1 MHISNEYLYEEDKKN
16 YLPTFKRFPLA
27 FIKGK
32 GSRLW
37 DADGKEYIDMLAGI
51 AVNNLGH
58 CHPKVVSA
66 IQAQAEELIHISNFF
81 VSPPQVALS
90 KLLVDLTH
98 LKHVFL
104 TNSGAESV
112 EGAIKVARK
121 YASKHNKGGEII
133 SMVNSFHGRTL
144 ATIATGQKK
153 YQQGFAPIPA
163 GFTQVAFNDLEALKA
178 VINDQTAAVILEPV
192 QGEGG
197 IIPANEQYLQGV
209 RKLCDDNN
217 VLLIFDEIQT
227 GVGRTGK
234 MFAKDHFNVQPDIM
248 TLAKGLG
255 GGMPVGAFLCNEKV
269 GNAIDYGDH
278 GTTFGG
284 NPLASAAALATLK
297 AILEE
302 GLVERSLEKGEWI
315 MKTVRSWASIHPMI
329 KEVRG
334 LGMMIGIQLDR
345 PAAPIVKAL
354 LDDGIIVN
362 GTAESVIR
370 LVPPLNISDEDIET
384 VLGKLKSLIELT
396 EKNEKSKI

>member
-58 CHPKVVSA
+58 CHPKVVKA
-66 IQAQAEELIHISNFF
+66 VQDQAAELMHISNFF
-81 VSPPQVALS
+81 VSPPQVAVS
-90 KLLVDLTH
+90 KLLVDLTG

-112 EGAIKVARK
+112 EGAIKIARK
-121 YASKHNKGGEII
+121 YAHKRNKGGEII
-133 SMVNSFHGRTL
+133 SMKNSFHGRTL

-153 YQQGFAPIPA
+153 YQQGFAPIPT
-163 GFTQVAFNDLEALKA
+163 GFSQVAFNDINALKA
-178 VINDQTAAVILEPV
+178 ALNENTAAVILEPI

-197 IIPANEQYLQGV
+197 IVPAEKEYLEEV
-209 RKLCDDNN
+209 RQLCDEQDI
-217 VLLIFDEIQT
+217 LLIFDEIQC
-227 GVGRTGK
+227 GIGRTGK
-234 MFAKDHFNVQPDIM
+234 LFAKEHFEIQPDIM

-255 GGMPVGAFLCNEKV
+255 GGMPVGALLCNEKV
-269 GNAIDYGDH
+269 GDAIDYGDH

-284 NPLASAAALATLK
+284 NPMASAAALATLK

-302 GLVERSLEKGEWI
+302 GLVERALEKGNWI
-315 MKTVRSWASIHPMI
+315 MNTVKSWKTKHAMI

-334 LGMMIGIQLDR
+334 MGLMIGIVLDR
-345 PAAPIVKAL
+345 PAAPFVKAL

-362 GTAESVIR
+362 GTAETVIR
-370 LVPPLNISDEDIET
+370 LVPPLNIPDEDVNT
-384 VLGKLKSLIELT
+384 VLEKLEKLIGSIEQ
-396 EKNEKSKI
+396 NEK

>member
-58 CHPKVVSA
+58 CHPKVVGA
-66 IQAQAEELIHISNFF
+66 VQDQAAVLMHISNFF
-81 VSPPQVALS
+81 VSPPQVAVS
-90 KLLVDLTH
+90 KLLVDLTG

-112 EGAIKVARK
+112 EGAIKIARK
-121 YASKHNKGGEII
+121 YASTHNKGGEII
-133 SMVNSFHGRTL
+133 SMKNSFHGRTL

-153 YQQGFAPIPA
+153 YQQGFAPIPE
-163 GFTQVAFNDLEALKA
+163 GFSQVTFNDIDALKA
-178 VINDQTAAVILEPV
+178 AINENTAAVILEPI

-197 IIPANEQYLQGV
+197 IIPAEKKYLEQV
-209 RKLCDDNN
+209 RELCDRNN
-217 VLLIFDEIQT
+217 VLLIFDEIQC

-234 MFAKDHFNVQPDIM
+234 IFAKEHFGIQPDIM

-255 GGMPVGAFLCNEKV
+255 GGVPIGAFLCNEKV
-269 GNAIDYGDH
+269 GNAIDFGDH

-297 AILEE
+297 AIHEE
-302 GLVERSLEKGEWI
+302 GLVERALQKGNWI
-315 MKTVRSWASIHPMI
+315 IKTIESWKTKHPMI
-329 KEVRG
+329 RGVRG
-334 LGMMIGIQLDR
+334 MGLMIGIVLDR
-345 PAAPIVKAL
+345 PAAPLVKAL

-370 LVPPLNISDEDIET
+370 LVPPLNIPDEDVDT
-384 VLGKLKSLIELT
+384 VLGKLERLIESI
-396 EKNEKSKI
+396 EQNETK

>member
-66 IQAQAEELIHISNFF
+66 IQAQAAELIHISNFF

-163 GFTQVAFNDLEALKA
+163 GFSQVAFNDLEALKA
-178 VINDQTAAVILEPV
+178 VINDQTAAVIMEPV

>member
-163 GFTQVAFNDLEALKA
+163 GFSQVAFNDLEALKA

-354 LDDGIIVN
+354 LDDGIIAN

>member
-58 CHPKVVSA
+58 CHPKVVKA
-66 IQAQAEELIHISNFF
+66 VQDQAAELMHISNFF
-81 VSPPQVALS
+81 VSPPQVAVS
-90 KLLVDLTH
+90 KLLVDLTG

-112 EGAIKVARK
+112 EGAIKIARK
-121 YASKHNKGGEII
+121 YAHKRNKGGEII
-133 SMVNSFHGRTL
+133 SMKNSFHGRTL

-153 YQQGFAPIPA
+153 YQQGFAPIPT
-163 GFTQVAFNDLEALKA
+163 GFSQVAFNDINALKA
-178 VINDQTAAVILEPV
+178 ALNENTAAVILEPI

-197 IIPANEQYLQGV
+197 IVPAEIEYLEEV
-209 RKLCDDNN
+209 RQLCDEQDI
-217 VLLIFDEIQT
+217 LLIFDEIQC
-227 GVGRTGK
+227 GIGRTGK
-234 MFAKDHFNVQPDIM
+234 LFAKEHFEIQPDIM

-255 GGMPVGAFLCNEKV
+255 GGMPVGALLCNEKV
-269 GNAIDYGDH
+269 GDAIDYGDH

-284 NPLASAAALATLK
+284 NPMASAAALATLK

-302 GLVERSLEKGEWI
+302 GLVERALEKGNWI
-315 MKTVRSWASIHPMI
+315 MNTVKSWKTKHAMI

-334 LGMMIGIQLDR
+334 MGLMIGIVLDR
-345 PAAPIVKAL
+345 PAAPFVKAL

-362 GTAESVIR
+362 GTAETVIR
-370 LVPPLNISDEDIET
+370 LVPPLNIPDEDVNT
-384 VLGKLKSLIELT
+384 VLEKLEKLIGSIEQ
-396 EKNEKSKI
+396 NEK

>member
-163 GFTQVAFNDLEALKA
+163 GFSQVAFNDLEALKA
-178 VINDQTAAVILEPV
+178 VINDQTAAVIMEPV

-197 IIPANEQYLQGV
+197 IIPANEQYLHGV
-209 RKLCDDNN
+209 RKLCNDNN

-354 LDDGIIVN
+354 LDDGIIAN

>member
-58 CHPKVVSA
+58 CHPKVVEA
-66 IQAQAEELIHISNFF
+66 VQDQAAELMHISNFF
-81 VSPPQVALS
+81 VSPPQVAVS
-90 KLLVDLTH
+90 KLLVDLTG

-112 EGAIKVARK
+112 EGAIKIARK

-133 SMVNSFHGRTL
+133 SMKNSFHGRTL
-144 ATIATGQKK
+144 ATIATGQEK

-163 GFTQVAFNDLEALKA
+163 GFSQVAFNDVNALKA
-178 VINDQTAAVILEPV
+178 AINENTAAVILEPI

-197 IIPANEQYLQGV
+197 IIPAEKEYLQQV
-209 RKLCDDNN
+209 RELCDEQN
-217 VLLIFDEIQT
+217 VLLIFDEIQC

-234 MFAKDHFNVQPDIM
+234 LFAKEHFGIQPDIM

-255 GGMPVGAFLCNEKV
+255 GGVPIGAFLCNEKV
-269 GNAIDYGDH
+269 GNAIDFGDH

-297 AILEE
+297 AVLEE
-302 GLVERSLEKGEWI
+302 GLVERSFEKGNWI
-315 MKTVRSWASIHPMI
+315 MNTIESWKAKHPMI

-334 LGMMIGIQLDR
+334 MGLMIGIVLDR

-370 LVPPLNISDEDIET
+370 LVPPLNIPDEDVNT
-384 VLGKLKSLIELT
+384 VLEKLDRLIGSIEQ
-396 EKNEKSKI
+396 NEKK